1 MASAQDI
8 LDSINGANTRLD
20 NVNNKLD
27 TVNSTLNDVKAG
39 VLAVNNSIQQVQ
51 TLLQWGLSQLISLGQ
66 YTNQALFQN
75 DKQNETMICILE
87 HISQNTCGI
96 LNQATVQTRLQTS
109 IDKNTDTLADL
120 YAATHAE
127 AELAR
132 KREDE
137 LRRQIEECC
146 PPKLPPSACDYK
158 PCPAPDQWRE
168 RPPEVQPPPR
178 FGPIPPS

>member
-20 NVNNKLD
+20 NVNTKLD

-39 VLAVNNSIQQVQ
+39 VLAVNTSIQNVQ
-51 TLLQWGLSQLISLGQ
+51 KLLQWGFSQLISLGQ

-75 DKQNETMICILE
+75 DKQNDTMICILE
-87 HISQNTCGI
+87 HISQNTCAI
-96 LNQATVQTRLQTS
+96 LNEAHVQTRVQTS
-109 IDKNTDTLADL
+109 IEENTDTLADL

-127 AELAR
+127 AEMVR
-132 KREDE
+132 RREDE

-146 PPKLPPSACDYK
+146 PPKLPPLACDYK
-158 PCPAPDQWRE
+158 PCSAPEQWRE
-168 RPPEVQPPPR
+168 RPPEVQPPPS
-178 FGPIPPS
+178 FEPIPPA